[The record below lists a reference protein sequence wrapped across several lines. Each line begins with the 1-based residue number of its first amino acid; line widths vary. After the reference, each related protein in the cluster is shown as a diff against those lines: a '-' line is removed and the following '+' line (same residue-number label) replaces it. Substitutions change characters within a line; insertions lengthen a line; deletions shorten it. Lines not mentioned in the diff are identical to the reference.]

1 MLNRMTKDEAA
12 RAGIEDGEERFYFRS
27 DSDGNLSPPS
37 ATEWFHL
44 KSVGL
49 GNGSG
54 GLVDDQDYVSVVIP
68 WKWPNSFEG
77 ATVTDL
83 RKAQAAVAAGRW
95 RESPQAKD

>member
-1 MLNRMTKDEAA
+1 V
-12 RAGIEDGEERFYFRS
+12 I
-27 DSDGNLSPPS
+27 
-37 ATEWFHL
+37 ATSRRRRRPNGSTF

-54 GLVDDQDYVSVVIP
+54 GLVDDQDYVGVVIP

-77 ATVTDL
+77 VTVADL

>member
-1 MLNRMTKDEAA
+1 MAT
-12 RAGIEDGEERFYFRS
+12 
-27 DSDGNLSPPS
+27 LSPPS
-37 ATEWFHL
+37 PTEWFHL

-49 GNGSG
+49 RNGSG
-54 GLVDDQDYVSVVIP
+54 GLVDDQDYVGVVIP

-77 ATVTDL
+77 VTLADL